1 MQRPPSTASVLMG
14 RLASVFALGLALAV
28 ASPVVDLGA
37 ARVDLANA
45 DFAAGLQGWSTGGVP
60 LAPALAAPDGRPV
73 LAAAIPAG
81 GEAWV
86 EQGAAPGSL
95 GLDPAPASVW
105 LGQRLA
111 ARARVRREPG
121 AAASV
126 ARLEVL
132 RRSAGGDE
140 VVAVGSLDLAL
151 APVGRWLDVVA
162 QPLPGAAG
170 RVEPGTVEVRTRLT
184 LSGAGTTLLDRI
196 VLGPYEAR
204 RMEQLDGGFE
214 AGQEGWE
221 LQAGALQEAT
231 AAVSSQQGTTHLEL
245 QPGGEARAPLD
256 LAPEPG
262 RPWPGASLA
271 LGAWLRMDEP
281 AGLSGQPQP
290 GVEAELA
297 LWALRRSGSPVRLAH
312 GAWRPTTRDAK
323 AWRWFEVPAAT
334 AIPAD
339 AVRLEVQ
346 VRSSLPAPMLVDGMQ
361 AGEPAAVDGTPP
373 TLRLAVWQAWYRS
386 PAHPAASGAAST
398 PRELWRNW
406 AWQTPAPCA
415 PGSTA
420 LLHDPSFVRTNGR
433 RDGAVG
439 EVDGEE
445 ALPLVGLYDSRDAR
459 VARLAVDL
467 ARASGLDGFV
477 VDLHGS
483 ELDAQETLPGETRLE
498 QRALEVLLSAA
509 ERPGVDF
516 RVAPMLEP
524 KVLQAGWVRPGAPLS
539 ERREALTAELL
550 ALVQRY
556 GARRPMLRVDG
567 ELVVF
572 VFWHDLPGWDGQA
585 LDEDAWAQLEAEVE
599 AASGDRVRLCATHPP
614 SPSSATFRGYA
625 RWHLVDSSVARYASF
640 QDFASGQEQVPAAG
654 AVEALARTVN
664 DEARAWSALD
674 EVGRRPW
681 TVAWWGFDDSG
692 VAGWASPHWPGSDG
706 QPSCVRVTAEVGPAF
721 LSATLGTGERA
732 RVLLPTWNDW
742 NERTALE
749 PAWDA
754 VYEAQL
760 RGGLAVE
767 PAARERS
774 LAGLLTLQQE
784 LGAAAGPERLD
795 ALLRAYFADVTAGRA
810 VAYQ

>member
-1 MQRPPSTASVLMG
+1 MHRPPRTAGVLAG
-14 RLASVFALGLALAV
+14 RLASVLALGLALAV

-37 ARVDLANA
+37 ERVDLVNA
-45 DFAAGLQGWSTGGVP
+45 DFGAGLQGWTSGGAPLVPST
-60 LAPALAAPDGRPV
+60 AAPDGRPV
-73 LAAAIPAG
+73 LTATVPAG

-86 EQGAAPGSL
+86 EQGTAPGTA
-95 GLDPAPASVW
+95 GLEPAPSTVW

-121 AAASV
+121 GAASV
-126 ARLEVL
+126 ARLEVVG
-132 RRSAGGDE
+132 RDAGGE
-140 VVAVGSLDLAL
+140 QVLAVGSLDLAL
-151 APVGRWLDVVA
+151 APAGRWLDVVA

-170 RVEPGTVEVRTRLT
+170 RVAPGTVEVLTRFVLT
-184 LSGAGTTLLDRI
+184 GAGTTRVDR
-196 VLGPYEAR
+196 VLLGPFEAR
-204 RMEQLDGGFE
+204 RMPQLDGGFE
-214 AGQEGWE
+214 AGGQGWQ
-221 LQAGALQEAT
+221 LGGGALRETT
-231 AAVSSQQGTTHLEL
+231 AGVPSQQGTTHLEL
-245 QPGGEARAPLD
+245 QPGGEARAALD

-262 RPWPGASLA
+262 RAWPGASPV
-271 LGAWLRMDEP
+271 LGAWLRVDDP
-281 AGLSGQPQP
+281 AGLTAQPQA

-297 LWALRRSGSPVRLAH
+297 LWALRRGAAPVRIAH

-323 AWRWFEVPAAT
+323 TWRWFEAPPGT

-339 AVRLEVQ
+339 AMRLEVE
-346 VRSSLPAPMLVDGMQ
+346 VRSSLSASLLVDGIQ
-361 AGEPAAVDGTPP
+361 AGEPGAVDGAPP
-373 TLRLAVWQAWYRS
+373 TLRLAAWQAWYRS
-386 PAHPAASGAAST
+386 PAHPAAAGAAST

-483 ELDAQETLPGETRLE
+483 ELDAQETLPGEVLLE
-498 QRALEVLLSAA
+498 QRALEVLLAAA

-556 GARRPMLRVDG
+556 GGRRPMLRVDG

-614 SPSSATFRGYA
+614 SASSATFRGYA
-625 RWHLVDSSVARYASF
+625 RWHLVDDSIARYASF
-640 QDFASGQEQVPAAG
+640 QDFATGQEQTPAAG

-674 EVGRRPW
+674 DAGRRPW

-692 VAGWASPHWPGSDG
+692 VAGWASPHWLGSDG
-706 QPSCVRVTAEVGPAF
+706 QPSCVRITSEVGPSF
-721 LSATLGTGERA
+721 LSATLGTGSRS
-732 RVLLPTWNDW
+732 RVLIPTWNDW

-760 RGGLAVE
+760 RGGLPVE
-767 PAARERS
+767 AAARERS

-784 LGAAAGPERLD
+784 LGASAGPERLD